1 MKMLVLFLCCV
12 LSCEWLFVT
21 PWTVAC
27 QASLSVGF
35 CQQDYWS
42 RLSFSPAGD
51 LPDPGIKPRSPALQA
66 DLFTYWATRESLGRV
81 SYSYYHTGTVAHQAP
96 LCMGFL
102 RQEYWSRL
110 PFPSLGYPSNPG
122 IEPTL
127 AGGFFTTVPPEKPPF
142 FSFSFYPVIILFYLL
157 D

>member
-27 QASLSVGF
+27 QASLSVTF

-51 LPDPGIKPRSPALQA
+51 LPNTGMEPESWASPALA
-66 DLFTYWATRESLGRV
+66 VYLWVTREAQFYFITFHFHALEKDMATHSSVLAWRIPGMWESGGLPSMGSHRV
-81 SYSYYHTGTVAHQAP
+81 GHNRSDLAAAAAS
-96 LCMGFL
+96 
-102 RQEYWSRL
+102 SR
-110 PFPSLGYPSNPG
+110 NKA
-122 IEPTL
+122 IWIKI
-127 AGGFFTTVPPEKPPF
+127 FTQLQV
-142 FSFSFYPVIILFYLL
+142 
-157 D
+157 